1 MTGTLTSLLFVEI
14 AITVAAAAMFVWL
27 RFLDMKED
35 DRLVLDQA
43 EAHLD
48 REQAAIRKKVH
59 MLTRYIRFVGVVW
72 GVLGVVLLG
81 IWVVQGLA
89 LI

>member
-14 AITVAAAAMFVWL
+14 AVTVIAAAMFIW
-27 RFLDMKED
+27 RGFLDMKED
-35 DRLVLDQA
+35 DHLILDQA

-48 REQAAIRKKVH
+48 REQAVIRKKVNV
-59 MLTRYIRFVGVVW
+59 LTKYIHVVGVVW
-72 GVLGVVLLG
+72 SVLGVVLVG
-81 IWVVQGLA
+81 MWVVQGLS

>member
-14 AITVAAAAMFVWL
+14 AITVVAAAMFIW
-27 RFLDMKED
+27 RGFLDMKED
-35 DRLVLDQA
+35 DHLILDDA

-48 REQAAIRKKVH
+48 REQAVIRRKVTV
-59 MLTRYIRFVGVVW
+59 LTKYIHVVGVVW
-72 GVLGVVLLG
+72 CVLAVALAG
-81 IWVVQGLA
+81 IFVVQGLS

>member
-14 AITVAAAAMFVWL
+14 AITVAAAVMFVWL

-35 DRLVLDQA
+35 DHLVLDQA

-48 REQAAIRKKVH
+48 REQAVIRRKVH
-59 MLTRYIRFVGVVW
+59 ILSRYIRVVGVVW